1 MDKESYLREL
11 EEIHS
16 HYNVQ
21 KIGEAFDFAS
31 KAHEGQTR
39 RSGEGYI
46 THPAQVSLI
55 LASLDMDDDTIIAG
69 LLHDVIEDTTYGF
82 EGITDLFG
90 KDVGEIV
97 DGVTKIEKISYASKE
112 VQQAENF
119 RKMLLAMNKDL
130 RVIIVKLADRLH
142 NMRTLKY
149 QSDESKLRI
158 ANETLEIYV
167 PIAHRLGIF
176 KLKWELEDLS
186 FLYLEPEEYR
196 ELSQRLDKKR
206 AERERYIQKIIE
218 EIQNLLGK
226 EHISC
231 EIYGR
236 PKNLYSIHKKMTLK
250 NRAFEE
256 IHDLTAIRVIV
267 KEVAQCYA
275 VLGLIHS
282 KWRPIPGRFKDYI
295 AMPKPNMYQSLH
307 TTLLSD
313 NGETFEVQI
322 RTEDMHRVAEYGIA
336 AHWKYKEGQKVLS
349 SASELHWIDQLM
361 EWQKEMDNPTE
372 FINSVKMDLYN
383 THVYV
388 FTPKGSVIEL
398 PDGSTPVDFAY
409 KIHTDVGNHCVGA
422 KVNSRIVPLNY
433 RLKIGDIIEV
443 LTSKSSPGPSRDWL
457 NFVQSSQAKNKIKN
471 FFKKE
476 SQQENIENGK
486 EALEKNLRKFNLT
499 MKEALTPKVVE
510 SLLNKLSLKSMDH
523 LYAALGYGG
532 IGFRQILPTIKENL
546 PPEEKTLHLGKTR
559 SGGSTT
565 GISVEGM
572 EDLQVRFAKCCN
584 PLPGDSI
591 IGYITRGSGVT
602 VHKSSCTNFSKG
614 KDEMNRFIEV
624 AWDEEISS
632 THSASLKV
640 IGRDR
645 PGLLN
650 DITSLVQNLKFN
662 LTGVNARVNNEHLVR
677 VVISFDVKSADEL
690 QKVSDKLRNVPS
702 VIEVHRL

>member
-1 MDKESYLREL
+1 MDKELYLRRLGEINSNYNL
-11 EEIHS
+11 ER
-16 HYNVQ
+16 
-21 KIGEAFDFAS
+21 IGEAFDFAT
-31 KAHEGQTR
+31 KAHEGQFR

-46 THPAQVSLI
+46 THPAEVSLI
-55 LASLDMDDDTIIAG
+55 LASLDLDDDTIIAG
-69 LLHDVIEDTTYGF
+69 LLHDVIEDTTYGY
-82 EGITDLFG
+82 EGITKIFG

-97 DGVTKIEKISYASKE
+97 DGVTKIEKISYESKE

-119 RKMLLAMNKDL
+119 RKMLLAMSQDL

-142 NMRTLKY
+142 NMRTLKFK
-149 QSDESKLRI
+149 SDESIKRT

-186 FLYLEPEEYR
+186 FYYLQPEEYR
-196 ELSQRLDKKR
+196 DLAQRLDRKR
-206 AERERYIQKIIE
+206 AEREKGIQRIIE
-218 EIQNLLGK
+218 EIRELLEK
-226 EHISC
+226 EDLNC
-231 EIYGR
+231 KIYGR
-236 PKNLYSIHKKMTLK
+236 PKNLYSIYKKMTLK
-250 NRAFEE
+250 DRAFEE

-282 KWRPIPGRFKDYI
+282 KGKPIPGRFKDYI

-307 TTLLSD
+307 TTLLSE
-313 NGETFEVQI
+313 NAETFEVQI

-336 AHWKYKEGQKVLS
+336 AHWKYKQGQTALS
-349 SASELHWIDQLM
+349 GGSDLHWIDQLM
-361 EWQKEMDNPTE
+361 EWQKEMDNPAE

-388 FTPKGSVIEL
+388 FTPMGNVIEL

-422 KVNSRIVPLNY
+422 KVNSRIVPLNF
-433 RLKIGDIIEV
+433 RLKIGDIVEI
-443 LTSKSSPGPSRDWL
+443 LTSKSSQGPSRDWL

-471 FFKKE
+471 FYKKE
-476 SQQENIENGK
+476 SQQENIDKGK

-499 MKEALTPKVVE
+499 LKDILVPKVVDI
-510 SLLNKLSLKSMDH
+510 LLDKLSLKNLDQ
-523 LYAALGYGG
+523 LYAAVGYGG
-532 IGFRQILPTIKENL
+532 IGFRQILPTIKEL
-546 PPEEKTLHLGKTR
+546 LIPEEKTLHLGKTR
-559 SGGSTT
+559 SGGSLT
-565 GISVEGM
+565 GITVEGFD
-572 EDLQVRFAKCCN
+572 DLQVRFAKCCN

-624 AWDEEISS
+624 AWDDSLKT

-645 PGLLN
+645 PGLLS
-650 DITSLVQNLKFN
+650 DITSLIQNMQFT
-662 LTGVNARVNNEHLVR
+662 LTGVNARVNNEQLTR
-677 VVISFDVKSADEL
+677 IVVSFDVKSADEL
-690 QKVSDKLRNVPS
+690 KKVSDKLRTVPS
-702 VIEVHRL
+702 VMEVHRL